1 MLCLYLSCILEALSD
16 KEITKQSGILTLL
29 ERRDNV
35 MADRGFVIND
45 LPEPLGGTHNIPPFL
60 NTGNLGQF

>member
-1 MLCLYLSCILEALSD
+1 MVYRRHIGGISD

-45 LPEPLGGTHNIPPFL
+45 LLEPLGGTVNIPPFL
-60 NTGNLGQF
+60 NNLGQF